1 MARHMRLHHVR
12 QHGRATL
19 RRTICL
25 RRLASQGALVIG
37 DGAQPFWQ
45 LQRLDGSGTKSHPAE
60 EAHMQCHLIIT
71 LALAGAI
78 GTNATAQELQ
88 PITVHEMH
96 ITDCTPPASFAVC
109 DTWHAQIRRSF
120 SPREIGMLF
129 GARSA

>member
-1 MARHMRLHHVR
+1 
-12 QHGRATL
+12 
-19 RRTICL
+19 
-25 RRLASQGALVIG
+25 
-37 DGAQPFWQ
+37 
-45 LQRLDGSGTKSHPAE
+45 
-60 EAHMQCHLIIT
+60 MQCHLIIT

-129 GARSA
+129 GARSAYAEYRTSFASVEDRYNHLLATFAANNDVPAEALAGR